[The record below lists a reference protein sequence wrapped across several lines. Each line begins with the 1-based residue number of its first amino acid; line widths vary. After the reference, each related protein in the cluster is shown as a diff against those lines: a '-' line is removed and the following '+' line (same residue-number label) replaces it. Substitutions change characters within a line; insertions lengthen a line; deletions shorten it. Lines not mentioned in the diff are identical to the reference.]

1 MKGRKQMYLKA
12 IEMQGFKSF
21 PDKTVLE
28 FGKGITA
35 VVGPNGS
42 GKSNLSDAMRWVL
55 GEQSTKNLRG
65 SKMEDVI
72 FSGTDSRRAVG
83 FAEVTLKLD
92 NSDMA
97 LNNAEKLVTVTRRY
111 YRSGESEYKINGEQ
125 ARLRDIHE
133 LFMDTG
139 LGRDGYSMVS
149 QGKIET
155 LISGKS
161 DDRRDML
168 EEAAGIS
175 HYRYRRADAMR
186 RLNQAEENLLRLRD
200 ILTELES
207 RVGPLRVQS
216 EKAQKFLEYAG
227 EKKTLE
233 IGIWLYTIEKAKND
247 LREYDKKLTIT
258 QAQYNAVCKELEEI
272 TQKIDSSIEDAQ
284 KITLAIDEIRRSS
297 TQLEEQAA
305 LLEAQIAVQE
315 NTIEHNN
322 ETIQRIERE
331 KLEENDTDTQISE
344 QIEAAEKIITD
355 LKTTID
361 AKLVTLDDFTLKL
374 DALSDENSKSAQKS
388 VELSEKFTALSVEVA
403 DSRIVVSTAD
413 SSIAE
418 IQNRI
423 TAIDE
428 SIESRMPM
436 MEALIKER
444 DGVVEEL
451 DRIIEKNTELNN
463 SLSGIELLAKTR
475 LEKYEKLKEEENNL
489 RNDLHIK
496 HSRLNMLMDLEKNME
511 GYQGSVKAVMKEVQR
526 GTLRGIIAPVS
537 QIISVKDKYSLA
549 IETALAAQ
557 IQNIVTNTENDAKKA
572 ISFLKE
578 NRVGRATFLPLT
590 AIKGKVLDEDGL
602 DDCYGYINLASS
614 LVEYDVKYDEII
626 KSLLGRTV
634 VCEDLD
640 AAISIAK
647 KFNYKFKIVTLDG
660 QVVNAGGSMTGG
672 SKLQNAG
679 ILSRGNQLEALKTE
693 CEKLEEKLSIL
704 EKDVRSQQES
714 AAAVTAELEGC
725 KAEITALGE
734 DKIRVEGVLALKNG
748 NLQNLLAAKSS
759 AEEEKNSLLE
769 RIESIKS
776 GVSSAQERLVTLQ
789 AELEGVEAELAGL
802 TGDRESITEKREKL
816 TADISQ
822 IKLDMATAEKEIE
835 AKQDEIARLQSRATS
850 HKDKLSQLNGEI
862 AEIQQ
867 RNEEITNR
875 IEILKSEAF
884 GLREQSA
891 ASKDKIA
898 AEISRREQFE
908 QESGKLRLLERE
920 KTEDREKLNGENA
933 RLAERRDTM
942 QKEFDE
948 ISNKL
953 YDEYELTRREAEELN
968 IEIENIPEAK
978 KRLNEL
984 KGKIRGLG
992 NVNVSAIEEY
1002 KEVSE
1007 RYSFMHGQVSD
1018 VEKSKAELIKLINEL
1033 TGKMGVQFKEQFDKI
1048 NFSFGQTF
1056 SELFGGGKASLVLT
1070 DENDVLES
1078 DIEIKVQPPG
1088 KNVQNIS
1095 LLSGGEK
1102 GLSAI
1107 ALLFAILKINPCP
1120 FCIFDEVEAALDD
1133 VNVARYASYVRRMT
1147 DNTQFILITH
1157 RRGTMEEAD
1166 MLYGVTMQEKG
1177 VSKLLELKTAEMA
1190 SKFDLT

>member
-1 MKGRKQMYLKA
+1 MYLKT

-21 PDKTVLE
+21 PDKTVLD

-42 GKSNLSDAMRWVL
+42 GKSNISDAMRWVL

-72 FSGTDSRRAVG
+72 FGGTDARRAVG

-97 LNNAEKLVTVTRRY
+97 LNNPEKLVTVTRRY
-111 YRSGESEYKINGEQ
+111 YRSGESEYRINGEQ
-125 ARLRDIHE
+125 ARLKDIHE

-139 LGRDGYSMVS
+139 LGRDGYSMIS
-149 QGKIET
+149 QGKVET

-207 RVGPLRVQS
+207 RVGPLKVQS

-227 EKKTLE
+227 EKKNLE
-233 IGIWLYTIEKAKND
+233 IGLWLYTIEKTKND
-247 LREYDKKLTIT
+247 LREYEKKITIT
-258 QAQYNAVCKELEEI
+258 EAQYNDVCKVLDEI
-272 TQKIDSSIEDAQ
+272 TLKIDNAIGDSQ
-284 KITLAIDEIRRSS
+284 KITVAIDEIRRASA
-297 TQLEEQAA
+297 QLEEQAA
-305 LLEAQIAVQE
+305 LLESQVAVQE

-322 ETIQRIERE
+322 ETIARIERE
-331 KLEENDTDTQISE
+331 KTEENDTDTEIAE
-344 QIEAAEKIITD
+344 QIDSAKESIEALTKVIEEK
-355 LKTTID
+355 K
-361 AKLVTLDDFTLKL
+361 AVLDSFSGELEH
-374 DALSDENSKSAQKS
+374 LSDENSKSAQRS
-388 VELSEKFTALSVEVA
+388 VELSEAVSRLSLDVA
-403 DSRIVVSTAD
+403 DNRVIVSTAA
-413 SSIAE
+413 SSVEE
-418 IQNRI
+418 IENRI
-423 TAIDE
+423 KVIDE
-428 SIESRMPM
+428 SVETQQPVID
-436 MEALIKER
+436 ALIKER
-444 DGVVEEL
+444 DGVKDEL
-451 DRIIEKNTELNN
+451 AKVIERSEELNN
-463 SLSGIELLAKTR
+463 SLTGIELLASKR
-475 LEKYEKLKEEENNL
+475 LEKLEKLKEEENSL
-489 RNDLHIK
+489 RNEK
-496 HSRLNMLMDLEKNME
+496 HLKESRLTMLSDLEKNME
-511 GYQGSVKAVMKEVQR
+511 GYQGSVKAVMREVRR
-526 GTLRGIIAPVS
+526 GTLKGIHAPVS
-537 QIISVKDKYSLA
+537 QVISVSDKYSLA
-549 IETALAAQ
+549 IETALGAGL
-557 IQNIVTNTENDAKKA
+557 QNIITDTENDAKKA
-572 ISFLKE
+572 IGFLKE
-578 NRVGRATFLPLT
+578 SHAGRATFLPIT
-590 AIKGKVLDEDGL
+590 AIKGRVLEEKGL
-602 DDCYGYINLASS
+602 DDCYGYINLASG
-614 LVEYDVKYDEII
+614 LVEFEAQYKEII
-626 KSLLGRTV
+626 NSLLGRTV
-634 VCEDLD
+634 VAEDLD
-640 AAISIAK
+640 AAIAIAK
-647 KFNYKFKIVTLDG
+647 KYNYKFKIVTLDG

-672 SKLQNAG
+672 AKLQNAG
-679 ILSRGNQLEALKTE
+679 ILSRGNELERLKAE
-693 CEKLEEKLSIL
+693 CDSLAEKLNLLL
-704 EKDVRSQQES
+704 EDVKAQQENCS
-714 AAAVTAELEGC
+714 AVTAELDGC

-734 DKIRVEGVLALKNG
+734 EKIRVEGLLALKNG
-748 NLQNLLAAKSS
+748 NLDNLMNAREQALS
-759 AEEEKNSLLE
+759 EKEQLKG
-769 RIESIKS
+769 RIDGINS
-776 GVSSAQERLVTLQ
+776 GVADAQTKLTELQSQLETAENELSS
-789 AELEGVEAELAGL
+789 L
-802 TGDRESITEKREKL
+802 TGDREALREKREKL
-816 TADISQ
+816 TSDAAEITLDI
-822 IKLDMATAEKEIE
+822 ATAQKEIE
-835 AKQDEIARLQSRATS
+835 AKQEEIVRLENRSTS
-850 HKDKLSQLNGEI
+850 HKDKLTQLNSEI
-862 AEIQQ
+862 
-867 RNEEITNR
+867 EEIENKNAQIRQR
-875 IEILKSEAF
+875 IEILNTEAG
-884 GLREQSA
+884 GLRAQSA
-891 ASKDKIA
+891 LSKDKIA
-898 AEISRREQFE
+898 AEIQRREQFE
-908 QESGKLRLLERE
+908 QESAKFRIIERE
-920 KTEDREKLNGENA
+920 KTEEREKLGGEKA
-933 RLAERRDTM
+933 RLTERRDTM
-942 QKEFDE
+942 QKEFDD

-968 IEIENIPEAK
+968 IVIEDVPEAK

-1033 TGKMGVQFKEQFDKI
+1033 TGKMAVQFKEQFDKI

-1070 DENDVLES
+1070 DENDVLEC
-1078 DIEIKVQPPG
+1078 DIDIKVQPPG

-1107 ALLFAILKINPCP
+1107 ALLFSILKINPCP

>member
-1 MKGRKQMYLKA
+1 MYLKT

-21 PDKTVLE
+21 PDKTVLD

-42 GKSNLSDAMRWVL
+42 GKSNISDAMRWVL

-72 FSGTDSRRAVG
+72 FGGTDTRRAVG

-92 NSDMA
+92 NSDLA
-97 LNNAEKLVTVTRRY
+97 LNNDKKLVTVTRRY
-111 YRSGESEYKINGEQ
+111 YRSGESEYRINGEQ

-139 LGRDGYSMVS
+139 LGRDGYSMIS
-149 QGKIET
+149 QGKVET

-200 ILTELES
+200 ILSELEA
-207 RVGPLRVQS
+207 RVGPLKTQS

-227 EKKTLE
+227 ERKNLE
-233 IGIWLYTIEKAKND
+233 IGLWLYTIEKTKND
-247 LREYDKKLTIT
+247 LKEYEKKITIT
-258 QAQYNAVCKELEEI
+258 DAQYSEVCKVLEEI
-272 TQKIDSSIEDAQ
+272 TLKIDNAIADSQ
-284 KITLAIDEIRRSS
+284 KITVAIDEIRRASS
-297 TQLEEQAA
+297 QLEEQAA
-305 LLEAQIAVQE
+305 LLESQVAVQE

-322 ETIQRIERE
+322 ETINRIERE
-331 KLEENDTDTQISE
+331 KTEENDTDTEISQQIDSAKKVIDE
-344 QIEAAEKIITD
+344 LTEFVSTKKAELESFSGELEHLTD
-355 LKTTID
+355 ETG
-361 AKLVTLDDFTLKL
+361 
-374 DALSDENSKSAQKS
+374 KSAQRS
-388 VELSEKFTALSVEVA
+388 VDLSEQVSKLSLEIA
-403 DSRIVVSTAD
+403 DSRVIVSTAAT
-413 SSIAE
+413 SVEE
-418 IQNRI
+418 IENRI
-423 TAIDE
+423 KVIDE
-428 SIESRMPM
+428 SIETQQPIID
-436 MEALIKER
+436 ALTAERDNVQKELEQIKER
-444 DGVVEEL
+444 SE
-451 DRIIEKNTELNN
+451 ELNN
-463 SLSGIELLAKTR
+463 SLLGVELLAQKR
-475 LEKYEKLKEEENNL
+475 LEKLEKLKEEENTL
-489 RNDLHIK
+489 RNEK
-496 HSRLNMLMDLEKNME
+496 HLKESRVNMLLDLEKNME
-511 GYQGSVKAVMKEVQR
+511 GYQGSVKAVMREVRR
-526 GTLRGIIAPVS
+526 GTLRGIHAPVS
-537 QIISVKDKYSLA
+537 QVINVKDKYSLA
-549 IETALAAQ
+549 IETALGAG
-557 IQNIVTNTENDAKKA
+557 IQNIITDTENDAKKA
-572 ISFLKE
+572 IGFLKE
-578 NRVGRATFLPLT
+578 SHAGRATFLPLT
-590 AIKGKVLDEDGL
+590 AIKGKVLEEEGL
-602 DDCYGYINLASS
+602 DDCFGYINLASE
-614 LVEYDVKYDEII
+614 LVDVDGKYTEII

-634 VCEDLD
+634 VAEDLE
-640 AAISIAK
+640 AAIQIAK
-647 KFNYKFKIVTLDG
+647 KFKYKFKIVTLDG

-672 SKLQNAG
+672 AKLQNAG
-679 ILSRGNQLEALKTE
+679 ILSRGNELERLKADLVQIT
-693 CEKLEEKLSIL
+693 EKLEIL
-704 EKDVRSQQES
+704 LKDLQAQQENCSS
-714 AAAVTAELEGC
+714 ATAELEGC

-734 DKIRVEGVLALKNG
+734 EKIRVEGLLALKEG
-748 NLQNLLAAKSS
+748 NLKNLNDAKNS
-759 AEEEKNSLLE
+759 AEEEKAQLKARIDSVNSGAE
-769 RIESIKS
+769 N
-776 GVSSAQERLVTLQ
+776 ARLRL
-789 AELEGVEAELAGL
+789 AELQEKLDSVESELSAL
-802 TGDRESITEKREKL
+802 TGDRESLREKREQL
-816 TADISQ
+816 TADAAQ
-822 IKLDMATAEKEIE
+822 INLDIATAQQQIE
-835 AKQDEIARLQSRATS
+835 AKQEEITRLENRSTS
-850 HKDKLSQLNGEI
+850 HKDKLSQLNSEI
-862 AEIQQ
+862 
-867 RNEEITNR
+867 EEIENKNTEIRQR
-875 IEILKSEAF
+875 IEILNTEAS
-884 GLREQSA
+884 GLRAQSA
-891 ASKDKIA
+891 LSKEKIA
-898 AEISRREQFE
+898 AEISKREQFE
-908 QESGKLRLLERE
+908 QESAKYRIIERE
-920 KTEDREKLNGENA
+920 KTEEREKLGEEKA
-933 RLAERRDTM
+933 RLTERRDTM
-942 QKEFDE
+942 QKEFDD

-968 IEIENIPEAK
+968 IVIEDVPEAK

-992 NVNVSAIEEY
+992 NVNVSAIDEY

-1007 RYSFMHGQVSD
+1007 RYSFMHGQVND

-1033 TGKMGVQFKEQFDKI
+1033 TSKMGVQFKEQFDKI

-1070 DENDVLES
+1070 DENDVLEC
-1078 DIEIKVQPPG
+1078 DIDIKVQPPG

-1107 ALLFAILKINPCP
+1107 ALLFSILKINPCP

>member
-1 MKGRKQMYLKA
+1 MYLKA

-21 PDKTVLE
+21 PDKTVLD

-55 GEQSTKNLRG
+55 GEQSTKTLRG

-92 NSDMA
+92 NSDLA
-97 LNNAEKLVTVTRRY
+97 LNNPEKLVTVTRRY

-207 RVGPLRVQS
+207 RVGPLKTQS

-227 EKKTLE
+227 EKKNLE

-247 LREYDKKLTIT
+247 LREYEKKITIT
-258 QAQYNAVCKELEEI
+258 EAQYAEVCKNLEEI
-272 TQKIDSSIEDAQ
+272 AHKIDSAIEDSQ
-284 KITLAIDEIRRSS
+284 KITVAVDEIRRAA

-305 LLEAQIAVQE
+305 LLESQVAVQE

-331 KLEENDTDTQISE
+331 KLEENDTDSQISE
-344 QIEAAEKIITD
+344 QMEAAEKIIND
-355 LKTTID
+355 LKTTIE
-361 AKLVTLDDFTLKL
+361 AKKVTLESFSVQLAD
-374 DALSDENSKSAQKS
+374 LSDENSKSAQRS
-388 VELSEKFTALSVEVA
+388 VELSEKVSALSLQIA
-403 DSRIVVSTAD
+403 DSRVIVSTA
-413 SSIAE
+413 SSSVEE
-418 IQNRI
+418 IENRI
-423 TAIDE
+423 RVIDE
-428 SIESRMPM
+428 NIENQAPII
-436 MEALIKER
+436 EALEKER
-444 DGVVEEL
+444 DEVKAEL
-451 DRIIEKNTELNN
+451 ENIIERNTELNN
-463 SLSGIELLAKTR
+463 SLSGIELLAQKR
-475 LEKYEKLKEEENNL
+475 MEKYEKMKEQENSLKNE
-489 RNDLHIK
+489 LHIK
-496 HSRLNMLMDLEKNME
+496 ESRLVMLTDLEKNME
-511 GYQGSVKAVMKEVQR
+511 GYQGSVKSVMKEVQR
-526 GTLRGIIAPVS
+526 GTLRGIHAPVS

-549 IETALAAQ
+549 IETALGAQ
-557 IQNIVTNTENDAKKA
+557 IQNIVTDTENDAKKA
-572 ISFLKE
+572 IGYLKE
-578 NRVGRATFLPLT
+578 SHAGRATFLPLS
-590 AIKGKVLDEDGL
+590 AIKGKVLDEKGL

-614 LVEYDVKYDEII
+614 LVEYDKKYDEII

-634 VCEDLD
+634 VAEDLD
-640 AAISIAK
+640 AAISISK
-647 KFNYKFKIVTLDG
+647 KYNYKFKIVTLDG

-672 SKLQNAG
+672 AKLQNAG
-679 ILSRGNQLEALKTE
+679 ILSRGNQLEKLKSE
-693 CEKLEEKLSIL
+693 CDELKEKLQLM
-704 EKDVRSQQES
+704 EKDVQSQQES
-714 AAAVTAELEGC
+714 AASVSAELEGC

-734 DKIRVEGVLALKNG
+734 EKIRVEGLLALKNG
-748 NLQNLLAAKSS
+748 NLDNLTGARQS
-759 AEEEKNSLLE
+759 AEEEKAQLKE
-769 RIESIKS
+769 RIDGINS
-776 GVSSAQERLVTLQ
+776 GVCEAQEKLVSLQ
-789 AELEGVEAELAGL
+789 SELEAVESELSGL
-802 TGDRESITEKREKL
+802 TGDRESISEKREKL
-816 TADISQ
+816 TADAAQ
-822 IKLDMATAEKEIE
+822 INLDIATAQKEIE
-835 AKQDEIARLQSRATS
+835 AKQDEIARLQGRATS

-862 AEIQQ
+862 AEIEAK
-867 RNEEITNR
+867 NEEIRKR
-875 IEILKSEAF
+875 IEILNSEAF
-884 GLREQSA
+884 ALREQSA
-891 ASKDKIA
+891 ASKEKIA
-898 AEISRREQFE
+898 SEISRREQFE

-920 KTEDREKLNGENA
+920 KTEEREKLSGENA
-933 RLAERRDTM
+933 RLTERRDTM
-942 QKEFDE
+942 QKEFDD

-953 YDEYELTRREAEELN
+953 YDEYEPTRREAEELN
-968 IEIENIPEAK
+968 IVIENIPEAK

-1007 RYSFMHGQVSD
+1007 RYSFMFGQVND

-1033 TGKMGVQFKEQFDKI
+1033 TGKMGTQFKEQFDKI

-1107 ALLFAILKINPCP
+1107 ALLFSILKINPCP

>member
-1 MKGRKQMYLKA
+1 MYLKA

-21 PDKTVLE
+21 PDKTVLD

-72 FSGTDSRRAVG
+72 FSGTDARRAVG

-97 LNNAEKLVTVTRRY
+97 LNNPEKLVTVTRRY
-111 YRSGESEYKINGEQ
+111 YRSGESEYRINGEQ

-207 RVGPLRVQS
+207 RVGPLKTQS

-227 EKKTLE
+227 EKKNLE
-233 IGIWLYTIEKAKND
+233 IGLWLYTIEKTKND
-247 LREYDKKLTIT
+247 LREYEKKITIT
-258 QAQYNAVCKELEEI
+258 EAQYNEVCKVLEEI
-272 TQKIDSSIEDAQ
+272 TVKIDNAIGDSQ
-284 KITLAIDEIRRSS
+284 KITVAIDEIRRASS
-297 TQLEEQAA
+297 QLEEQAA
-305 LLEAQIAVQE
+305 LLESQVAVQE

-331 KLEENDTDTQISE
+331 KLEENDTDTQIAE
-344 QIEAAEKIITD
+344 QIDAAQKSINELSLLIEAKKVELTNF
-355 LKTTID
+355 TGQ
-361 AKLVTLDDFTLKL
+361 LDNLT
-374 DALSDENSKSAQKS
+374 DENSKSAQRS
-388 VELSEKFTALSVEVA
+388 VELSEKLSALSVEIA
-403 DSRIVVSTAD
+403 DNRVVSSTA
-413 SSIAE
+413 SSSVEE
-418 IQNRI
+418 IENRI
-423 TAIDE
+423 RVIDDAIETQAPVID
-428 SIESRMPM
+428 
-436 MEALIKER
+436 ALVAER
-444 DGVVEEL
+444 DSVKEEL
-451 DRIIEKNTELNN
+451 DKVIERSVELNN
-463 SLSGIELLAKTR
+463 SLSGIELLAQNR
-475 LEKYEKLKEEENNL
+475 LEKLEKLKEQENSL
-489 RNDLHIK
+489 RNEK
-496 HSRLNMLMDLEKNME
+496 HVKESRLAMLSDLEKNME
-511 GYQGSVKAVMKEVQR
+511 GYQGSVKSVMREVKH
-526 GTLRGIIAPVS
+526 GVLKGIHAPVS
-537 QIISVKDKYSLA
+537 QIINVKEKYSLA
-549 IETALAAQ
+549 IETALGAQ
-557 IQNIVTNTENDAKKA
+557 IQNIITETENDAKKA
-572 ISFLKE
+572 IGYLKE
-578 NRVGRATFLPLT
+578 SHAGRATFLPLT
-590 AIKGKVLDEDGL
+590 AIKGRVLEEKGL
-602 DDCYGYINLASS
+602 DDCYGYINLASE
-614 LVEYDVKYDEII
+614 LVQYDSKYTEII

-634 VCEDLD
+634 VSEDLD
-640 AAISIAK
+640 AAIAIAK
-647 KFNYKFKIVTLDG
+647 KYNYKFKIVTLDG

-672 SKLQNAG
+672 AKLQNAG
-679 ILSRGNQLEALKTE
+679 ILSRGNELEKLKAQCE
-693 CEKLEEKLSIL
+693 EIAEKLELHL
-704 EKDVRSQQES
+704 KDVQAQQES
-714 AAAVTAELEGC
+714 ASSVTAELEGC
-725 KAEITALGE
+725 KAEITSLAE
-734 DKIRVEGVLALKNG
+734 EKIRVEGLLALKNG
-748 NLQNLLAAKSS
+748 NLDNLFAAKES
-759 AEEEKNSLLE
+759 ALEEKKQLNE
-769 RIESIKS
+769 RIENINS
-776 GVSSAQERLVTLQ
+776 GAAEANEKLVVLQ
-789 AELEGVEAELAGL
+789 KELENVEGELSTL
-802 TGDRESITEKREKL
+802 TGDRESLREKREKL
-816 TADISQ
+816 TADAAQ
-822 IKLDMATAEKEIE
+822 INLDIATAQKEIE
-835 AKQDEIARLQSRATS
+835 AREEEITRLQGRSTS
-850 HKDKLSQLNGEI
+850 HKDKLSQLNSEI
-862 AEIQQ
+862 EEIEK
-867 RNEEITNR
+867 RNEEIRQR
-875 IEILKSEAF
+875 IEILNTEAS
-884 GLREQSA
+884 GLRAQSA
-891 ASKDKIA
+891 SSKDQIAMKI
-898 AEISRREQFE
+898 SQREQFE
-908 QESGKLRLLERE
+908 QESAKYRIIERE
-920 KTEDREKLNGENA
+920 KTEEREKLSGENA
-933 RLAERRDTM
+933 RLTERRDTM
-942 QKEFDE
+942 QKEFDD

-968 IEIENIPEAK
+968 IVIEDVPEAK

-1018 VEKSKAELIKLINEL
+1018 VEKSKAELIRLINEL

-1070 DENDVLES
+1070 DENDVLEC
-1078 DIEIKVQPPG
+1078 DIDIKVQPPG

-1147 DNTQFILITH
+1147 QNTQFILITH

>member
-1 MKGRKQMYLKA
+1 MYLKA

-21 PDKTVLE
+21 PDKTVLD

-97 LNNAEKLVTVTRRY
+97 LNNPEKTVTVTRRY
-111 YRSGESEYKINGEQ
+111 YRSGESEYRINGEQ

-139 LGRDGYSMVS
+139 LGRDGYSMIS
-149 QGKIET
+149 QGKVET

-161 DDRRDML
+161 EDRRDML

-207 RVGPLRVQS
+207 RVGPLKIQS

-227 EKKTLE
+227 EKKNLE
-233 IGIWLYTIEKAKND
+233 IGLWLYTIEKTKND
-247 LREYDKKLTIT
+247 LREYEKKITIT
-258 QAQYNAVCKELEEI
+258 DAQYNEVCKVLDEI
-272 TQKIDSSIEDAQ
+272 TVKIDSAIADSQ
-284 KITLAIDEIRRSS
+284 KITIAVDEIRRASS
-297 TQLEEQAA
+297 QLEEQAA
-305 LLEAQIAVQE
+305 LLESQVAVQE

-331 KLEENDTDTQISE
+331 KTEENDTDSEISE
-344 QIEAAEKIITD
+344 QIETARKIIED
-355 LKTTID
+355 LKATID
-361 AKLVTLDDFTLKL
+361 SKKEALESFSTELEV
-374 DALSDENSKSAQKS
+374 LSDENNKSAQRS
-388 VELSEKFTALSVEVA
+388 VELSEKVSALSLQIA
-403 DSRIVVSTAD
+403 DSRVVVSTAA
-413 SSIAE
+413 SSVEE
-418 IQNRI
+418 IENRI
-423 TAIDE
+423 KVIDGA
-428 SIESRMPM
+428 IESQQPIID
-436 MEALIKER
+436 ALTQEKNKVHEDLANIKER
-444 DGVVEEL
+444 S
-451 DRIIEKNTELNN
+451 TELNN
-463 SLSGIELLAKTR
+463 SLSGIELLASKR
-475 LEKYEKLKEEENNL
+475 LEKLNRLKEEENAL
-489 RNDLHIK
+489 RNEK
-496 HSRLNMLMDLEKNME
+496 HVKESRLNMLSDLEKNME
-511 GYQGSVKAVMKEVQR
+511 GYQGSVKAVMREVRR
-526 GTLRGIIAPVS
+526 GTLKGIHAPVS
-537 QIISVKDKYSLA
+537 QVISVSDKYSLA
-549 IETALAAQ
+549 IETALGAQ
-557 IQNIVTNTENDAKKA
+557 IQNIITETENDAKKA
-572 ISFLKE
+572 IGYLKE
-578 NRVGRATFLPLT
+578 SRAGRATFLPLT
-590 AIKGKVLDEDGL
+590 AIKGKVIDEKGL
-602 DDCYGYINLASS
+602 DDCYGYINLASK
-614 LVEYDVKYDEII
+614 LVEYESKYTEII
-626 KSLLGRTV
+626 NSLLGRTV
-634 VCEDLD
+634 VAADLD
-640 AAISIAK
+640 AAIAIAK

-672 SKLQNAG
+672 AKLQNAG
-679 ILSRGNQLEALKTE
+679 ILSRGNELDRLKSE
-693 CEKLEEKLSIL
+693 CESLSEKLELL
-704 EKDVRSQQES
+704 LKDVTAQQES
-714 AAAVTAELEGC
+714 CSAVTAELDGC

-734 DKIRVEGVLALKNG
+734 EKIRVEGILALKEG
-748 NLQNLLAAKSS
+748 NLANLLEAREQA
-759 AEEEKNSLLE
+759 LLE
-769 RIESIKS
+769 KAQLKERIDGINN
-776 GVSSAQERLVTLQ
+776 GAVSAQEKLGELQ
-789 AELEGVEAELAGL
+789 GELEKVESELSAL
-802 TGDRESITEKREKL
+802 TGDRESLIEKREKL
-816 TADISQ
+816 TADAADIN
-822 IKLDMATAEKEIE
+822 LDIATAQKEIE
-835 AKQDEIARLQSRATS
+835 AKQEEITRLEGRSTS

-862 AEIQQ
+862 EEIKLK
-867 RNEEITNR
+867 NEEIRKR
-875 IEILKSEAF
+875 IEILNAEAA

-891 ASKDKIA
+891 LSKEKIA
-898 AEISRREQFE
+898 EEISKREQFE
-908 QESGKLRLLERE
+908 QETGKLRILERE
-920 KTEDREKLNGENA
+920 KTEEREKLGGEKA
-933 RLAERRDTM
+933 RLTERRDTM
-942 QKEFDE
+942 QKEFDD

-953 YDEYELTRREAEELN
+953 YDEYELTRREAEEMN
-968 IEIENIPEAK
+968 IVIENVSDSK

-984 KGKIRGLG
+984 KGKIRSLG

-1007 RYSFMHGQVSD
+1007 RYSFMHGQVND
-1018 VEKSKAELIKLINEL
+1018 VEKSKAELTKLINEL
-1033 TGKMGVQFKEQFDKI
+1033 TGKMGAQFKEQFDKI

-1070 DENDVLES
+1070 DENDVLEC
-1078 DIEIKVQPPG
+1078 DIDIKVQPPG

>member
-1 MKGRKQMYLKA
+1 MYLKA

-21 PDKTVLE
+21 PDKTVLD

-97 LNNAEKLVTVTRRY
+97 LNNPEKTVTVTRRY
-111 YRSGESEYKINGEQ
+111 YRSGESEYRINGEQ

-139 LGRDGYSMVS
+139 LGRDGYSMIS
-149 QGKIET
+149 QGKVET

-161 DDRRDML
+161 EDRRDML

-186 RLNQAEENLLRLRD
+186 RLDQAEENLLRLRD

-207 RVGPLRVQS
+207 RVGPLKIQS

-227 EKKTLE
+227 EKKNLE
-233 IGIWLYTIEKAKND
+233 IGLWLYTIEKTKND
-247 LREYDKKLTIT
+247 LREYEKKITIT
-258 QAQYNAVCKELEEI
+258 DAQYNEVCKVLDEI
-272 TQKIDSSIEDAQ
+272 TVKIDSAIADSQ
-284 KITLAIDEIRRSS
+284 KITIAVDEIRRASS
-297 TQLEEQAA
+297 QLEEQAA
-305 LLEAQIAVQE
+305 LLESQVAVQE

-331 KLEENDTDTQISE
+331 KTEENDTDSEISE
-344 QIEAAEKIITD
+344 QIETARKIIED
-355 LKTTID
+355 LKATID
-361 AKLVTLDDFTLKL
+361 SKKEALESFSTELEV
-374 DALSDENSKSAQKS
+374 LSDENNKSAQRS
-388 VELSEKFTALSVEVA
+388 VELSEKVSALSLQIA
-403 DSRIVVSTAD
+403 DSRVVVSTAA
-413 SSIAE
+413 SSVE
-418 IQNRI
+418 EFENRI
-423 TAIDE
+423 KVIDGA
-428 SIESRMPM
+428 IESQQPIID
-436 MEALIKER
+436 ALTQEKNKVHEDLANIKER
-444 DGVVEEL
+444 S
-451 DRIIEKNTELNN
+451 TELNN
-463 SLSGIELLAKTR
+463 SLSGIELLASKR
-475 LEKYEKLKEEENNL
+475 LEKLNRLKEEENAL
-489 RNDLHIK
+489 RNEK
-496 HSRLNMLMDLEKNME
+496 HVKESRLNMLSDLEKNME
-511 GYQGSVKAVMKEVQR
+511 GYQGSVKAVMREVRR
-526 GTLRGIIAPVS
+526 GTLKGIHAPVS
-537 QIISVKDKYSLA
+537 QVISVSDKYSLA
-549 IETALAAQ
+549 IETAFGAQ
-557 IQNIVTNTENDAKKA
+557 IQNIITETENDAKKA
-572 ISFLKE
+572 IGYLKE
-578 NRVGRATFLPLT
+578 SRAGRATFLPLT
-590 AIKGKVLDEDGL
+590 AIKGKVIDEKGL
-602 DDCYGYINLASS
+602 DDCYGYINLASK
-614 LVEYDVKYDEII
+614 LVEYESKYTEII
-626 KSLLGRTV
+626 NSLLGRTV
-634 VCEDLD
+634 VAADLD
-640 AAISIAK
+640 AAIAIAK

-672 SKLQNAG
+672 AKLQNAG
-679 ILSRGNQLEALKTE
+679 ILSRGNELDRLKSE
-693 CEKLEEKLSIL
+693 CESLSEKLELL
-704 EKDVRSQQES
+704 LKDVTAQQES
-714 AAAVTAELEGC
+714 CSAVTAELDGC

-734 DKIRVEGVLALKNG
+734 EKIRVEGILALKEG
-748 NLQNLLAAKSS
+748 NLANLLEAREQA
-759 AEEEKNSLLE
+759 LLE
-769 RIESIKS
+769 KAQLKERIDGINN
-776 GVSSAQERLVTLQ
+776 GAVSAQEKLGELQ
-789 AELEGVEAELAGL
+789 GELEKVESELSAL
-802 TGDRESITEKREKL
+802 TGDRESLIEKREKL
-816 TADISQ
+816 TADAADIN
-822 IKLDMATAEKEIE
+822 LDIATAQKEIE
-835 AKQDEIARLQSRATS
+835 AKQEEITRLEGRSTS

-862 AEIQQ
+862 EEIKLK
-867 RNEEITNR
+867 NEEIRKR
-875 IEILKSEAF
+875 IEILNAEAA

-891 ASKDKIA
+891 LSKEKIA
-898 AEISRREQFE
+898 EEISKREQFE
-908 QESGKLRLLERE
+908 QETGKLRILERE
-920 KTEDREKLNGENA
+920 KTEEREKLGGEKA
-933 RLAERRDTM
+933 RLTERRDTM
-942 QKEFDE
+942 QKEFDD

-953 YDEYELTRREAEELN
+953 YDEYELTRREAEEMN
-968 IEIENIPEAK
+968 IVIENVSDSK

-984 KGKIRGLG
+984 KGKIRSLG

-1007 RYSFMHGQVSD
+1007 RYSFMHGQVND
-1018 VEKSKAELIKLINEL
+1018 VEKSKAELTKLINEL
-1033 TGKMGVQFKEQFDKI
+1033 TGKMGAQFKEQFDKI

-1070 DENDVLES
+1070 DENDVLEC
-1078 DIEIKVQPPG
+1078 DIDIKVQPPG

>member
-1 MKGRKQMYLKA
+1 MYLKA

-21 PDKTVLE
+21 PDKTVLD

-97 LNNAEKLVTVTRRY
+97 LNNPQKLVTVTRRY

-200 ILTELES
+200 ILTELEA
-207 RVGPLRVQS
+207 RVGPLKTQS

-227 EKKTLE
+227 EKKNLE

-247 LREYDKKLTIT
+247 LREYDKKITIT
-258 QAQYNAVCKELEEI
+258 QAQYNQVCKELDEI
-272 TQKIDSSIEDAQ
+272 TQKIDSSIEDSQ
-284 KITLAIDEIRRSS
+284 KITVAVDEIRRAA
-297 TQLEEQAA
+297 THLEEQAA
-305 LLEAQIAVQE
+305 LLESQVAVQE

-331 KLEENDTDTQISE
+331 KLEENDTDTQIS
-344 QIEAAEKIITD
+344 QQMEAAEKIIND
-355 LKTTID
+355 LKITIES
-361 AKLVTLDDFTLKL
+361 KKVTLESFSVELATLT
-374 DALSDENSKSAQKS
+374 DENSKSAQRS
-388 VELSEKFTALSVEVA
+388 VELSEKMTALSLQIS
-403 DSRIVVSTAD
+403 DSRVIVSTA
-413 SSIAE
+413 SSSVEE
-418 IQNRI
+418 IENRI
-423 TAIDE
+423 KAIDE
-428 SIESRMPM
+428 NISNQMPVIE
-436 MEALIKER
+436 ELQKER
-444 DGVVEEL
+444 DDVKNEL
-451 DRIIEKNTELNN
+451 DSIVERNLELNN
-463 SLSGIELLAKTR
+463 SLSGIELLTKTR
-475 LEKYEKLKEEENNL
+475 LEKYEKLKEQENNL
-489 RNDLHIK
+489 RNELHVK
-496 HSRLNMLMDLEKNME
+496 QSRLNMLTELEKNME
-511 GYQGSVKAVMKEVQR
+511 GYQGSVKSVMKEVQR
-526 GTLRGIIAPVS
+526 GTLKGIHAPIS
-537 QIISVKDKYSLA
+537 QLISVKDKYSLA
-549 IETALAAQ
+549 IETALGAQ

-572 ISFLKE
+572 IGYLKE
-578 NRVGRATFLPLT
+578 SHAGRATFLPLT
-590 AIKGKVLDEDGL
+590 AIKGKVLDEKGL
-602 DDCYGYINLASS
+602 DDCYGYINLASE
-614 LVEYDVKYDEII
+614 LVEYDSKYSEII

-634 VCEDLD
+634 VAEDLD
-640 AAISIAK
+640 AAIDIAK
-647 KFNYKFKIVTLDG
+647 KYNYKFKIVTLDG
-660 QVVNAGGSMTGG
+660 QIVNAGGSMTGG
-672 SKLQNAG
+672 AKLQNAG
-679 ILSRGNQLEALKTE
+679 ILSRGNQLDKLKAECDSLQDKLAL
-693 CEKLEEKLSIL
+693 L
-704 EKDVRSQQES
+704 EKDVQAQQES
-714 AAAVTAELEGC
+714 AAAVSAELEGC
-725 KAEITALGE
+725 KAEIASLGE
-734 DKIRVEGVLALKNG
+734 EKIRVEGLLALKNG
-748 NLQNLLAAKSS
+748 NIDNLLSAKTS
-759 AEEEKNSLLE
+759 AEEEKAQLKE
-769 RIESIKS
+769 RIDGINN
-776 GVSSAQERLVTLQ
+776 GVASAQEKLVSLQ
-789 AELEGVEAELAGL
+789 KELEVVENELSSL
-802 TGDRESITEKREKL
+802 TGDRESISEKREKL
-816 TADISQ
+816 TADAAQ
-822 IKLDMATAEKEIE
+822 INLDIATAQKEIE
-835 AKQDEIARLQSRATS
+835 AKQDEITRLQGRATS
-850 HKDKLSQLNGEI
+850 HKDKLTQLNGEI
-862 AEIQQ
+862 AEIEA
-867 RNEEITNR
+867 RNEEIR
-875 IEILKSEAF
+875 KQIEILNGEAF
-884 GLREQSA
+884 TLREQSA
-891 ASKDKIA
+891 LSKEKIA
-898 AEISRREQFE
+898 SEIARREQFE
-908 QESGKLRLLERE
+908 QESTKLRILERE
-920 KTEDREKLNGENA
+920 KTDDREKLGGENA
-933 RLAERRDTM
+933 RLTERRDTM
-942 QKEFDE
+942 QKEFDD

-953 YDEYELTRREAEELN
+953 YDEYELTRREAEELG

-1007 RYSFMHGQVSD
+1007 RYSFMHGQVND

-1070 DENDVLES
+1070 DESDVLES

>member
-1 MKGRKQMYLKA
+1 MYLKT

-21 PDKTVLE
+21 PDKTVLD

-42 GKSNLSDAMRWVL
+42 GKSNISDAMRWVL

-72 FSGTDSRRAVG
+72 FGGTDARRAVG

-97 LNNAEKLVTVTRRY
+97 LNNPEKLVTVTRRY
-111 YRSGESEYKINGEQ
+111 FRSGESEYRINGEQ
-125 ARLRDIHE
+125 ARLKDIHE

-139 LGRDGYSMVS
+139 LGRDGYSMIS
-149 QGKIET
+149 QGKVET

-207 RVGPLRVQS
+207 RVGPLKVQS

-233 IGIWLYTIEKAKND
+233 IGLWLYTIEKTKND
-247 LREYDKKLTIT
+247 LREYEKKITIT
-258 QAQYNAVCKELEEI
+258 EAQYNEVCKVLEEI
-272 TQKIDSSIEDAQ
+272 TLKIDNAIGDSQ
-284 KITLAIDEIRRSS
+284 KITMAIDEIRRASG
-297 TQLEEQAA
+297 QLEEQAA
-305 LLEAQIAVQE
+305 LLESQVAVQE
-315 NTIEHNN
+315 NTIQHNN
-322 ETIQRIERE
+322 ETIERIERE
-331 KLEENDTDTQISE
+331 KTEESDTDTEIAE
-344 QIEAAEKIITD
+344 QIKAATQTIETLTQLINEKKGI
-355 LKTTID
+355 LESFSGE
-361 AKLVTLDDFTLKL
+361 LEH
-374 DALSDENSKSAQKS
+374 LSDENSKSAQRS
-388 VELSEKFTALSVEVA
+388 VELSEMVSKLSLEVA
-403 DSRIVVSTAD
+403 DNRVIVSTAA
-413 SSIAE
+413 SSVEE
-418 IQNRI
+418 IENRI
-423 TAIDE
+423 KVIDD
-428 SIESRMPM
+428 SIETQQPIID
-436 MEALIKER
+436 ALEKER
-444 DGVVEEL
+444 DGVKTEL
-451 DRIIEKNTELNN
+451 EKVIERSAELNN
-463 SLSGIELLAKTR
+463 SLSGIELLAQKR
-475 LEKYEKLKEEENNL
+475 LEKLEKLKEQENSLKNE
-489 RNDLHIK
+489 K
-496 HSRLNMLMDLEKNME
+496 HVKESRLAMLSDLEKNME
-511 GYQGSVKAVMKEVQR
+511 GYQGSVKAVMREVRR
-526 GTLRGIIAPVS
+526 GTLKGIHAPVS
-537 QIISVKDKYSLA
+537 QVINVKDKYSLA
-549 IETALAAQ
+549 IETALGAGL
-557 IQNIVTNTENDAKKA
+557 QNIITDTENDAKKA
-572 ISFLKE
+572 IGFLKE
-578 NRVGRATFLPLT
+578 SHAGRATFLPIT
-590 AIKGKVLDEDGL
+590 AIKGRVLEEKDL
-602 DDCYGYINLASS
+602 DDCYGYINLASG
-614 LVEYDVKYDEII
+614 LVEYDAKYKEII
-626 KSLLGRTV
+626 NSLLGRTV
-634 VCEDLD
+634 VAEDLD
-640 AAISIAK
+640 AAIGIAK
-647 KFNYKFKIVTLDG
+647 KYNYKFKIVTLDG

-672 SKLQNAG
+672 AKLQNAG
-679 ILSRGNQLEALKTE
+679 ILSRGNELERLKADCVALD
-693 CEKLEEKLSIL
+693 EKLSL
-704 EKDVRSQQES
+704 VLKDVQAQQENCS
-714 AAAVTAELEGC
+714 AVTAELEGC
-725 KAEITALGE
+725 KAEIASLGE
-734 DKIRVEGVLALKNG
+734 EKIRIEGALALKNG
-748 NLQNLLAAKSS
+748 NLQNLIDARTAAL
-759 AEEEKNSLLE
+759 EEKEQLKG
-769 RIESIKS
+769 RIDSIND
-776 GVSSAQERLVTLQ
+776 GVADAQTKLTELQ
-789 AELEGVEAELAGL
+789 AQLEGAESELSSL
-802 TGDRESITEKREKL
+802 TGDRETLREKREKL
-816 TADISQ
+816 TSDAAEINLDI
-822 IKLDMATAEKEIE
+822 ATAQTEID
-835 AKQDEIARLQSRATS
+835 AKQEEITRLENRSTS
-850 HKDKLSQLNGEI
+850 HKDKLSQLNSEI
-862 AEIQQ
+862 
-867 RNEEITNR
+867 EEIENKNAQIRQR
-875 IEILKSEAF
+875 IEILNTEAE
-884 GLREQSA
+884 GLRAQSA
-891 ASKDKIA
+891 LSKEKIA
-898 AEISRREQFE
+898 AEIQRREQFE
-908 QESGKLRLLERE
+908 QESAKFRIIERE
-920 KTEDREKLNGENA
+920 KTDEREKLGGEKA
-933 RLAERRDTM
+933 RLTERRDTM
-942 QKEFDE
+942 QKEFDD

-968 IEIENIPEAK
+968 IVIEDVPEAK
-978 KRLNEL
+978 KRLNEI

-1007 RYSFMHGQVSD
+1007 RYSFMHGQVND

-1070 DENDVLES
+1070 DENDVLEC
-1078 DIEIKVQPPG
+1078 DIDIKVQPPG

-1107 ALLFAILKINPCP
+1107 ALLFSILKINPCP

>member
-1 MKGRKQMYLKA
+1 MYLKA

-21 PDKTVLE
+21 PDKTILS

-72 FSGTDSRRAVG
+72 FSGTDTRRAVG

-92 NSDMA
+92 NSDLA
-97 LNNAEKLVTVTRRY
+97 LNNPEKTVTVTRRY
-111 YRSGESEYKINGEQ
+111 YRSGESEYKINGET

-207 RVGPLRVQS
+207 RVGPLKTQS

-247 LREYDKKLTIT
+247 LREYEKKITIT
-258 QAQYNAVCKELEEI
+258 EAQYNEVCKNLDEI
-272 TQKIDSSIEDAQ
+272 ANKIETAISDSQ
-284 KITLAIDEIRRSS
+284 KITVAIDEIRRAS

-305 LLEAQIAVQE
+305 LLESQIAVQE

-322 ETIQRIERE
+322 ETIKRIERD
-331 KLEENDTDTQISE
+331 KLEESDTDSQISE
-344 QIEAAEKIITD
+344 QMEAAEKIIND
-355 LKTTID
+355 LKLTIES
-361 AKLVTLDDFTLKL
+361 KKITLDSFSDKL
-374 DALSDENSKSAQKS
+374 ALLSDENSKSAQRS
-388 VELSEKFTALSVEVA
+388 VELSEKVSSLSLQIA
-403 DSRIVVSTAD
+403 DNRVIVSTA
-413 SSIAE
+413 SSSVEE
-418 IQNRI
+418 IENRI
-423 TAIDE
+423 NVINE
-428 SIESRMPM
+428 GIENQAPII
-436 MEALIKER
+436 EALEKER
-444 DGVVEEL
+444 DSVQEEL
-451 DRIIEKNTELNN
+451 QKINERNTELNN
-463 SLSGIELLAKTR
+463 SISGIELLAKTR
-475 LEKYEKLKEEENNL
+475 LEKLNKLKEQENNL
-489 RNDLHIK
+489 KNEK
-496 HSRLNMLMDLEKNME
+496 QVKESRLHMLSDLEKNME
-511 GYQGSVKAVMKEVQR
+511 GYQGSVKAVMREVTR
-526 GTLRGIIAPVS
+526 NTLKGIHAPVS
-537 QIISVKDKYSLA
+537 QLISVKDKYSLA
-549 IETALAAQ
+549 IETALGNAL
-557 IQNIVTNTENDAKKA
+557 QNIVTDTENDAKKA
-572 ISFLKE
+572 IGYLKE
-578 NRVGRATFLPLT
+578 SHAGRATFLPLT
-590 AIKGKVLDEDGL
+590 AIKGRVLDEPSL
-602 DDCYGYINLASS
+602 DDCFGYINLASN
-614 LVEYDVKYDEII
+614 LVQYDKKYDEII

-634 VCEDLD
+634 VSEDLD
-640 AAISIAK
+640 AAIGIAK

-672 SKLQNAG
+672 AKLQNAG
-679 ILSRGNQLEALKTE
+679 ILSRGNQLEKLKKE
-693 CEKLEEKLSIL
+693 CEELAEKLL
-704 EKDVRSQQES
+704 LCQKDVQSQQES
-714 AAAVTAELEGC
+714 ASSVTAELEGC
-725 KAEITALGE
+725 KAEITSLAE
-734 DKIRVEGVLALKNG
+734 DKIRVEGILALKNG
-748 NLQNLLAAKSS
+748 NLENLNNARYS
-759 AEEEKNSLLE
+759 AEEEKTQLNG
-769 RIESIKS
+769 RIDSIKN
-776 GVSSAQERLVTLQ
+776 GASSAEKTLSALQE
-789 AELEGVEAELAGL
+789 ELSKVEEELSLL
-802 TGDRESITEKREKL
+802 TGDRESISEKREKL
-816 TADISQ
+816 TSEASQ
-822 IKLDMATAEKEIE
+822 INLDIATAEKEIE
-835 AKQDEIARLQSRATS
+835 AKQEEIQRLQGRATS
-850 HKDKLSQLNGEI
+850 HKDKLSQLNDEI
-862 AEIQQ
+862 REI
-867 RNEEITNR
+867 EEKNNDIRSR
-875 IEILKSEAF
+875 IDILKSEAF
-884 GLREQSA
+884 TLREQSA
-891 ASKDKIA
+891 ASKEKIA
-898 AEISRREQFE
+898 SEISKREQFE

-920 KTEDREKLNGENA
+920 KTEEREKLSGENA
-933 RLAERRDTM
+933 RLTERRDTL
-942 QKEFDE
+942 QKDFDD
-948 ISNKL
+948 IQNKL
-953 YDEYELTRREAEELN
+953 YEEYELTRREAEELN
-968 IEIENIPEAK
+968 IEIENIPDAK

-1018 VEKSKAELIKLINEL
+1018 VEKSKAELIKMINEL
-1033 TGKMGVQFKEQFDKI
+1033 TGKMGTQFKEQFDKI

-1056 SELFGGGKASLVLT
+1056 AELFGGGKASLVLA
-1070 DENDVLES
+1070 DENDVLEC
-1078 DIEIKVQPPG
+1078 DIDIKVQPPG

-1190 SKFDLT
+1190 SKFELD

>member
-1 MKGRKQMYLKA
+1 MYLKA

-21 PDKTVLE
+21 PDKTVLD

-97 LNNAEKLVTVTRRY
+97 LNTPEKTVTVTRRY
-111 YRSGESEYKINGEQ
+111 YRSGESEYRINGEQ

-139 LGRDGYSMVS
+139 LGRDGYSMIS
-149 QGKIET
+149 QGKVET

-161 DDRRDML
+161 EDRRDML

-207 RVGPLRVQS
+207 RVGPLKIQS

-227 EKKTLE
+227 EKKNLE
-233 IGIWLYTIEKAKND
+233 IGLWLYTIEKTKND
-247 LREYDKKLTIT
+247 LREYEKKITIT
-258 QAQYNAVCKELEEI
+258 DAQYNEVCKVLDEI
-272 TQKIDSSIEDAQ
+272 TVKIDSAIADSQ
-284 KITLAIDEIRRSS
+284 KITIAVDEIRRASS
-297 TQLEEQAA
+297 QLEEQAA
-305 LLEAQIAVQE
+305 LLESQVAVQE

-331 KLEENDTDTQISE
+331 KTEENDTDSEISE
-344 QIEAAEKIITD
+344 QIETARKIIED
-355 LKTTID
+355 LKATID
-361 AKLVTLDDFTLKL
+361 SKKEALESFSTELEV
-374 DALSDENSKSAQKS
+374 LSDENNKSAQRS
-388 VELSEKFTALSVEVA
+388 VELSEKVSALSLQIA
-403 DSRIVVSTAD
+403 DSRVVVSTAA
-413 SSIAE
+413 SSVEE
-418 IQNRI
+418 IENRI
-423 TAIDE
+423 KVIDGA
-428 SIESRMPM
+428 IESQQPIID
-436 MEALIKER
+436 ALTQEKNKVHEDLANIKER
-444 DGVVEEL
+444 S
-451 DRIIEKNTELNN
+451 TELNN
-463 SLSGIELLAKTR
+463 SLSGIELLASKR
-475 LEKYEKLKEEENNL
+475 LEKLNRLKEEENAL
-489 RNDLHIK
+489 RNEK
-496 HSRLNMLMDLEKNME
+496 HVKESRLNMLSDLEKNME
-511 GYQGSVKAVMKEVQR
+511 GYQGSVKAVMREVRR
-526 GTLRGIIAPVS
+526 GTLKGIHAPVS
-537 QIISVKDKYSLA
+537 QVISVSDKYSLA
-549 IETALAAQ
+549 IETALGAQ
-557 IQNIVTNTENDAKKA
+557 IQNIITETENDAKKA
-572 ISFLKE
+572 IGYLKE
-578 NRVGRATFLPLT
+578 SRAGRATFLPLT
-590 AIKGKVLDEDGL
+590 AIKGKVIDEKGL
-602 DDCYGYINLASS
+602 DDCYGYINLASK
-614 LVEYDVKYDEII
+614 LVEYESKYTEII
-626 KSLLGRTV
+626 NSLLGRTV
-634 VCEDLD
+634 VAADLD
-640 AAISIAK
+640 AAIAIAK

-672 SKLQNAG
+672 AKLQNAG
-679 ILSRGNQLEALKTE
+679 ILSRGNELDRLKSE
-693 CEKLEEKLSIL
+693 CESLSEKLELL
-704 EKDVRSQQES
+704 LKDVTAQQES
-714 AAAVTAELEGC
+714 CSAVTAELDGC
-725 KAEITALGE
+725 KAEIIALGE
-734 DKIRVEGVLALKNG
+734 EKIRVEGILALKEG
-748 NLQNLLAAKSS
+748 NLANLLEAREQA
-759 AEEEKNSLLE
+759 LLE
-769 RIESIKS
+769 KAQLKERIDGINN
-776 GVSSAQERLVTLQ
+776 GAVSAQEKLGELQ
-789 AELEGVEAELAGL
+789 GELEKVESELSAL
-802 TGDRESITEKREKL
+802 TGDRESLIEKREKL
-816 TADISQ
+816 TADAADIN
-822 IKLDMATAEKEIE
+822 LDIATAQKEIE
-835 AKQDEIARLQSRATS
+835 AKQEEITRLEGRSTS

-862 AEIQQ
+862 EEIKLK
-867 RNEEITNR
+867 NEEIRKR
-875 IEILKSEAF
+875 IEILNAEAA

-891 ASKDKIA
+891 LSKEKIA
-898 AEISRREQFE
+898 EEISKREQFE
-908 QESGKLRLLERE
+908 QETGKLRILERE
-920 KTEDREKLNGENA
+920 KTEEREKLGGEKA
-933 RLAERRDTM
+933 RLTERRDTM
-942 QKEFDE
+942 QKEFDD

-953 YDEYELTRREAEELN
+953 YDEYELTRREAEEMN
-968 IEIENIPEAK
+968 IVIENVSDSK

-984 KGKIRGLG
+984 KGKIRSLG

-1007 RYSFMHGQVSD
+1007 RYSFMHGQVND
-1018 VEKSKAELIKLINEL
+1018 VEKSKAELTKLINEL
-1033 TGKMGVQFKEQFDKI
+1033 TGKMGAQFKEQFDKI

-1070 DENDVLES
+1070 DENDVLEC
-1078 DIEIKVQPPG
+1078 DIDIKVQPPG